1 MDHIETPEPISPPK
15 VKKTYESPR
24 VEDLG
29 NAVEKTKGVIGNVA
43 DMPGTFRTR
52 GHGW

>member
-1 MDHIETPEPISPPK
+1 MERIETREPVALPK

-43 DMPGTFRTR
+43 DMVGTFRTR